1 MSKWSKR
8 LLSLAAIGGAARRS
22 GLLSEKIR
30 PPAEDD
36 FEDEIEDED
45 FDLDND
51 LKPVTDREYVPLNTV
66 SKTSDTADTLK
77 DAAKDIAEDAADA
90 AKDIA
95 EDTVDAAKDIA
106 GMCLTP
112 QKIRPKI
119 YPTLLRHPQRC
130 RIRITDRDK
139 EAAFS

>member
-8 LLSLAAIGGAARRS
+8 LLSLAAIGGAAAGLAYYLKKS
-22 GLLSEKIR
+22 GL
-30 PPAEDD
+30 PAEDD

-77 DAAKDIAEDAADA
+77 D
-90 AKDIA
+90 IA

-106 GMCLTP
+106 G
-112 QKIRPKI
+112 
-119 YPTLLRHPQRC
+119 
-130 RIRITDRDK
+130 DVSD
-139 EAAFS
+139 AAKDTAEDISDAFKDILKDVESE

>member
-8 LLSLAAIGGAARRS
+8 LLSLAAIGGAAAGLAYYLKKS
-22 GLLSEKIR
+22 GL
-30 PPAEDD
+30 PAEDD

-77 DAAKDIAEDAADA
+77 DAAKDIA
-90 AKDIA
+90 AKDTA
-95 EDTVDAAKDIA
+95 EDISDAFKDI
-106 GMCLTP
+106 L
-112 QKIRPKI
+112 K
-119 YPTLLRHPQRC
+119 
-130 RIRITDRDK
+130 DV
-139 EAAFS
+139 ESE

>member
-8 LLSLAAIGGAARRS
+8 LLSLAAIGGAAAGLAYYLKKS
-22 GLLSEKIR
+22 GL
-30 PPAEDD
+30 PAEDD

-90 AKDIA
+90 PKTLLRIPL
-95 EDTVDAAKDIA
+95 TAAKDIA

-119 YPTLLRHPQRC
+119 YPTLLR
-130 RIRITDRDK
+130 TSSK
-139 EAAFS
+139 M